1 MDDNVVIGKSN
12 SNILIIG
19 LVIAIGA
26 AAFFAGSYMT
36 TYNSDLVTKNDL
48 NDALAKLELKIMQK
62 QLPTEQQS
70 PKIIVSIDD
79 DPIRGKIDAPI
90 TIIEFSDF
98 QCPFCAR
105 FHTQTLPVLLENY
118 IDTGKVRLVY
128 RDFPIQGIHPNALPA
143 AMAADCSHEQGKYWE
158 YHDKLFENQNQW
170 NRLDTT
176 SLIAIFNQYALA
188 IDLDQE
194 QFDDC
199 ITSGKY
205 LNEIQ
210 HDLSDGREYGVSGTP
225 GFFIGNDKIGF
236 IELKGAQPFENFKK
250 IIDSQLRT

>member
-1 MDDNVVIGKSN
+1 MVIGKSN
-12 SNILIIG
+12 LNILIIG
-19 LVIAIGA
+19 LVIAVGV

-36 TYNSDLVTKNDL
+36 TQNSDLVTKNDL
-48 NDALAKLELKIMQK
+48 NDALAKLELKIMQE
-62 QLPTEQQS
+62 QLPTEQPS

-79 DPIRGKIDAPI
+79 DPIRGNIDAPI

-105 FHTQTLPVLLENY
+105 FHSQTLPMLLENY

-143 AMAADCSHEQGKYWE
+143 AMAAECSHEQGKYWE

-170 NRLDTT
+170 NGMDTT
-176 SLIAIFNQYALA
+176 SLITVFNQYALA

-194 QFDDC
+194 QFGNC

-205 LNEIQ
+205 LDEIQ
-210 HDLSDGREYGVSGTP
+210 HDLSDGRAYGVSGTP
-225 GFFIGNDKIGF
+225 GFFIGNDNIGF
-236 IELKGAQPFENFKK
+236 MELKGAQPFENFKK